1 MLRAFADAF
10 RIPELRQKF
19 LLTLLLLTV
28 YRLGAAIPTP
38 GVDVERLTQNI
49 NSSGAG
55 GALGLLGLVSGGNLS
70 QFSIF
75 ALGVLPYITASIVM
89 QILTTALPQLEA
101 MQKEGPEGQKR
112 INQYTRVAAI
122 ALGAVQALF
131 FASLLLSQ
139 SAKVGWGANIPM
151 FYFVVVLTQCAGIAA
166 TMWLGERITEYGIG
180 NGISLI
186 IFAGIVSR
194 FPIEFQ
200 QTIALLNT
208 GQVDLLRILA
218 FFAMI
223 IAVVAAIV
231 MIQQGERRIPVQYAR
246 KVATTRSPMGQSSAG
261 QASYI
266 PLKINTAG
274 VIPIIFASA
283 ILQLA
288 QLVPQ
293 IPQLRGSDF
302 AVQFSSFLSTR
313 SFSGAIVEIILIVA
327 FTYFYTTISFDPKRV
342 AENLREYGGF
352 IPGVRPGDATK
363 EHLERISTR
372 ITLFGALFL
381 AALAVIP
388 NIVSNLTGITTFP
401 LAGTTLLIV
410 AGVALDTLK
419 QIESQLAVRNYGGFL
434 QKGRLRG
441 RGGFQQ

>member
-19 LLTLLLLTV
+19 LLTLLLLAV
-28 YRLGAAIPTP
+28 YRLGSAIPTP
-38 GVDVERLTQNI
+38 GVDVERLTQTI

-55 GALGLLGLVSGGNLS
+55 GALGLLGLVSGGNLA

-101 MQKEGPEGQKR
+101 LQKEGPEGQKR
-112 INQYTRVAAI
+112 INQYTRVGAI
-122 ALGAVQALF
+122 GLGAVQAFF

-151 FYFVVVLTQCAGIAA
+151 FYFVVVLTQCAGVAA
-166 TMWLGERITEYGIG
+166 TMWLGERITEYGVG
-180 NGISLI
+180 NGISLL
-186 IFAGIVSR
+186 IFAGIVTR

-208 GQVDLLRILA
+208 GQVDLLRVLG

-231 MIQQGERRIPVQYAR
+231 AIQQGERRIPVQYAR
-246 KVATTRSPMGQSSAG
+246 KVAATRSPMGASAG

-288 QLVPQ
+288 QLIPQ
-293 IPQLRGSDF
+293 IPALKNSEF
-302 AVQFSSFLSTR
+302 AAQFSQFLSIRT
-313 SFSGAIVEIILIVA
+313 FSGALVEILLIVA
-327 FTYFYTTISFDPKRV
+327 FTYFYTTISFDPKKV

-363 EHLERISTR
+363 DHLERISSR
-372 ITLFGALFL
+372 ITLWGALFL

-388 NIVSNLTGITTFP
+388 NIVANLTGITTFP

-434 QKGRLRG
+434 QKGKLRG

>member
-19 LLTLLLLTV
+19 LLTLLLLAV
-28 YRLGAAIPTP
+28 YRLGSAIPTP
-38 GVDVERLTQNI
+38 GVDVERLTATI

-55 GALGLLGLVSGGNLS
+55 GALGLLGLVSGGNLA

-101 MQKEGPEGQKR
+101 LQKEGPEGQKR
-112 INQYTRVAAI
+112 INQYTRVGAI
-122 ALGAVQALF
+122 GLGAVQAFF
-131 FASLLLSQ
+131 FASLLLSE

-151 FYFVVVLTQCAGIAA
+151 FYFVVVLTQCAGVAA
-166 TMWLGERITEYGIG
+166 TMWLGERITEYGVG
-180 NGISLI
+180 NGISLL
-186 IFAGIVSR
+186 IFAGIVTG
-194 FPIEFQ
+194 FPTQFQ

-208 GQVDLLRILA
+208 GQVDLLRVLG

-231 MIQQGERRIPVQYAR
+231 AIQQGERRIPVQYAR
-246 KVATTRSPMGQSSAG
+246 KVAATRSPMGASAG

-283 ILQLA
+283 IIQLA
-288 QLVPQ
+288 SLVPQ
-293 IPQLRGSDF
+293 IPALRNSDF
-302 AVQFSSFLSTR
+302 AIQFSNFLNIR
-313 SFSGAIVEIILIVA
+313 SFSGAAVEALLIIA
-327 FTYFYTTISFDPKRV
+327 FTYFYTTISFDPKKV

-363 EHLERISTR
+363 DHLERISSR
-372 ITLFGALFL
+372 ITLWGALFL

-388 NIVSNLTGITTFP
+388 NIVAGFTGITTFP

-434 QKGRLRG
+434 QKGKLRG